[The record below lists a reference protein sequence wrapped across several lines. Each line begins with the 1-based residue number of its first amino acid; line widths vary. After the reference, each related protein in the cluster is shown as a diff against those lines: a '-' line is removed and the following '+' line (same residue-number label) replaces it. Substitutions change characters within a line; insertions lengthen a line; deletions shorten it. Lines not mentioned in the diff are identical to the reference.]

1 MVSET
6 AKQGIVYR
14 EDTDTNGI
22 NGDQDSMYSKSSR
35 RIVIPDY

>member
-14 EDTDTNGI
+14 EDRNTNGI
-22 NGDQDSMYSKSSR
+22 NGDQDIMYSKSSR
-35 RIVIPDY
+35 QIVIPDY